1 MVRTVRT
8 ADPRV
13 RNDSGHFRF
22 TASRS
27 YPPQAHSGHTG
38 SRSVHFTPRTDDC
51 RDRVTIFDTVQPLV
65 HHGLI
70 NRTRFLRYEI
80 LLQTIKPAAG
90 SKRRRS
96 ATFRFDLRPCSS
108 RRRGKGQSSRLTR
121 GFWFHLVN
129 SDIQSL
135 EWGGACYART
145 TGSHTP
151 PMNRAGSKCTSYL
164 PAEAEASG
172 KSLAVAVSSP
182 YGGAMGKRFSI

>member
-1 MVRTVRT
+1 VDPRKNSQVKMVRTVRT

-27 YPPQAHSGHTG
+27 YPSQAHSGHTG

-51 RDRVTIFDTVQPLV
+51 RDRVTIFDRVQPLV

-70 NRTRFLRYEI
+70 NRPRFLRYEI

-96 ATFRFDLRPCSS
+96 APSDLIFVHWLRLQHLHAVPQRGRRGLLIELAPRKDSGWSCCPSNTVAAARILRPW
-108 RRRGKGQSSRLTR
+108 RRG
-121 GFWFHLVN
+121 
-129 SDIQSL
+129 
-135 EWGGACYART
+135 
-145 TGSHTP
+145 
-151 PMNRAGSKCTSYL
+151 
-164 PAEAEASG
+164 
-172 KSLAVAVSSP
+172 
-182 YGGAMGKRFSI
+182 